1 MSMLSHCVNAS
12 KVVTHDSVILRIP
25 FYVIPLHQWTVAKW
39 KNENGSLVIEMVKAT
54 ALPTALPTALHTALP
69 TALHTALPD
78 NTAIQIAEAYK
89 FARYPGELR

>member
-69 TALHTALPD
+69 D

>member
-12 KVVTHDSVILRIP
+12 KVVTHDSVIIRIP

-54 ALPTALPTALHTALP
+54 ALPTAL
-69 TALHTALPD
+69 HTALPD

>member
-1 MSMLSHCVNAS
+1 MLSHCVNAS
-12 KVVTHDSVILRIP
+12 KVVTHDSVILSIP

-69 TALHTALPD
+69 D

>member
-12 KVVTHDSVILRIP
+12 KVVTHDSVILKIP
-25 FYVIPLHQWTVAKW
+25 FYVVPLHQWTVAKW

-54 ALPTALPTALHTALP
+54 ALPTAQPTALP
-69 TALHTALPD
+69 TALPD

>member
-1 MSMLSHCVNAS
+1 MLSHCVNAS

-69 TALHTALPD
+69 D